1 MTISSDDPEGTPIF
15 ENTRQSYGETEVVTG
30 AEPPV
35 GSTFLTGSDE
45 SGTTG
50 TGAAGDTSKTDV
62 AKDEA
67 GRVADSAKNA
77 AVDVAEVAKDEAA
90 TVAHEAQ
97 QQAKQLYHQ
106 TQSELREQAAVQQQR
121 VADGLRS
128 IGDELKQMARS
139 SEQQGVASDIVGQA
153 ASRTQSVARWLDER
167 DPGSLLREVTSY
179 ARRNPGTFIAA
190 AALTGVLAGRL
201 TRALASGGDDRD
213 GTGGSATAGSST
225 PGASHSDVR
234 TTSTLGGA
242 STLGTDASMGTP
254 STSVPTSD
262 GYAPGGTMGG
272 ESAGGPR

>member
-1 MTISSDDPEGTPIF
+1 MTISGENPEGTPIF
-15 ENTRQSYGETEVVTG
+15 ENTRQSYGEAEVVTG

-45 SGTTG
+45 SGTAGTTASTSDTG
-50 TGAAGDTSKTDV
+50 KTEV

-67 GRVADSAKNA
+67 GRVADSAKDA

-97 QQAKQLYHQ
+97 LQAKQLYHQ

-128 IGDELKQMARS
+128 IGDELQQMARS
-139 SEQQGVASDIVGQA
+139 SEQQGVASDLVGQA

-167 DPGSLLREVTSY
+167 DPGSLLQEVKSY

-201 TRALASGGDDRD
+201 TRALASGGDD
-213 GTGGSATAGSST
+213 SSSTAGSGTAGSGT
-225 PGASHSDVR
+225 AGSGTAGSYSGVR
-234 TTSTLGGA
+234 TTSA
-242 STLGTDASMGTP
+242 PGTAAP
-254 STSVPTSD
+254 ASD
-262 GYAPGGTMGG
+262 GYLPGGTMGG
-272 ESAGGPR
+272 ESRSGGSL